1 MHGMVDRR
9 MIVRDMISGDRP
21 LARNAAL
28 LAVVC
33 ILAFAALVFLRPQL
47 APDMEDAAV
56 LNRILLIDSLL
67 PRSAI
72 AIIAGAALGLSGA
85 LLQRVLRNPIADAS
99 TLGIAAGAQLAM
111 TIAVGLF
118 PMLIGLPREVSA
130 FAGGLSAVL
139 IVLALSWRRGLDP
152 VTVALCGMMVTLVAT
167 ALSVTIILAR
177 GEYAMSVFIWGAGA
191 LNQQNWDGVI
201 TLAPRLA
208 VGFAAALALLRPL
221 TIMSLDDSS
230 AKSLGLAL
238 HGMRFAIL
246 ALAVWLAASVT
257 AQVGII
263 GFLGLAAPHLARSC
277 GARRTRQLLI
287 AAPLAGAGLL
297 FLTDCLVQLLSPGF
311 TDLAPTG
318 AATAL
323 LGGPLLLLLLPRLH
337 SRVSPRADGAPQAR
351 RNLAAPG
358 RALTLLAIGF
368 IFLTVLTLSVGR
380 GIDGWQVAVG
390 SRFWELLPFHLPRTV
405 VSATAGAMLAA
416 AGFIMQRLTANPL
429 ASPEVLGVSAG
440 GGAGLTVALF
450 LFAFPSPAITITAM
464 TIGALIAFLAMMALS
479 ARGGFRPERLLLS
492 GIAIGALSMAI
503 VTVVLSRGDLR
514 GYLLLTWLSGS
525 TNRAGSFE
533 AWTGIISAALLIP
546 LLPVL
551 RRWFDILPLG
561 AGISRSIGLSVA
573 ASRLTLAV
581 LAALLTAI
589 PSFLVGPLS
598 LTGLIAPH
606 LARLVGFRKTVWQ
619 LMASL
624 LLGAMLLTLADWL
637 SRMVIFPYEIPVGLF
652 AALIGGP
659 YLIWFLTRKET
670 KQ

>member
-1 MHGMVDRR
+1 
-9 MIVRDMISGDRP
+9 MIAGDRP
-21 LARNAAL
+21 LARNAVL

-33 ILAFAALVFLRPQL
+33 ILAFAALVFLRPKL
-47 APDMEDAAV
+47 AADVGGAAA

-99 TLGIAAGAQLAM
+99 TLGIAAGGQLAM
-111 TIAVGLF
+111 TIAIGLF
-118 PMLIGLPREVSA
+118 PLLIGLPREISA
-130 FAGGLSAVL
+130 FVGGLAAVL

-167 ALSVTIILAR
+167 ALSITIILAR

-191 LNQQNWDGVI
+191 LNQQSWDGVV

-208 VGFAAALALLRPL
+208 IGFAAARVLVRPL
-221 TIMSLDDSS
+221 TVMSLDDNS

-238 HGMRFAIL
+238 HGMRFAFL

-263 GFLGLAAPHLARSC
+263 GFLGLAAPHLARFC
-277 GARRTRQLLI
+277 GARSTRQLLI

-297 FLTDCLVQLLSPGF
+297 FLTDCVVQLLSPGF

-337 SRVSPRADGAPQAR
+337 SRNAPRADGAPRAR
-351 RNLAAPG
+351 LNLAVPG
-358 RALTLLAIGF
+358 RALVLLAIGF
-368 IFLTVLTLSVGR
+368 IFLTVFALSVGR
-380 GIDGWQVAVG
+380 GIESWQVAVG
-390 SRFWELLPFHLPRTV
+390 GRFWELLPFRLPRTV
-405 VSATAGAMLAA
+405 VAATAGAMLAA
-416 AGFIMQRLTANPL
+416 AGFIIQRLTANPL

-440 GGAGLTVALF
+440 GGAGLTAALF

-464 TIGALIAFLAMMALS
+464 TFGALIAFLAIMMVS
-479 ARGGFRPERLLLS
+479 ARGGFGPERLLLS

-503 VTVVLSRGDLR
+503 VTIVLSRGDLR

-533 AWTGIISAALLIP
+533 AWTGIVSAVLLIP
-546 LLPVL
+546 VLPVL

-561 AGISRSIGLSVA
+561 SDVSRSVGLSVA

-581 LAALLTAI
+581 LAAILTAI

-606 LARLVGFRKTVWQ
+606 LARLIGFRETIKQ

-624 LLGAMLLTLADWL
+624 LLGAMLLVLADWL
-637 SRMVIFPYEIPVGLF
+637 SRMVIFPYEVPVGLF

>member
-1 MHGMVDRR
+1 MHGTVDRR
-9 MIVRDMISGDRP
+9 MIVRGMISGDRL
-21 LARNAAL
+21 LAHNGAL
-28 LAVVC
+28 LAAVC
-33 ILAFAALVFLRPQL
+33 ILAFAALIFLRPQL
-47 APDMEDAAV
+47 AADMPDAAA
-56 LNRILLIDSLL
+56 LNHILLIDSLL

-118 PMLIGLPREVSA
+118 PLLIGLPQEMSA
-130 FAGGLSAVL
+130 FAGGLAAVL

-208 VGFAAALALLRPL
+208 IGFAAALLLIRPL

-277 GARRTRQLLI
+277 GARRTQQLLI
-287 AAPLAGAGLL
+287 AAPLTGAGLL

-337 SRVSPRADGAPQAR
+337 SRVAPRADGAPRAR
-351 RNLAAPG
+351 RNLAASG
-358 RALTLLAIGF
+358 RALALLAVSF
-368 IFLTVLTLSVGR
+368 IVLMVFALSVGR
-380 GIDGWQVAVG
+380 SIDGWQVAVG
-390 SRFWELLPFHLPRTV
+390 SRFWELLPFRLPRTV
-405 VSATAGAMLAA
+405 VSAAAGAMLAA

-464 TIGALIAFLAMMALS
+464 TIGALIAFLAMMAIS
-479 ARGGFRPERLLLS
+479 ARGGFGPERLLLS
-492 GIAIGALSMAI
+492 GIAIGALSVAI

-546 LLPVL
+546 ILPVL

-561 AGISRSIGLSVA
+561 GDVSRSIGLSVA

-581 LAALLTAI
+581 LAALLTAV

-606 LARLVGFRKTVWQ
+606 LAQLVGFRETVRQ
-619 LMASL
+619 LLASL

-637 SRMVIFPYEIPVGLF
+637 SRMVIFPYEVPVGLF

>member
-1 MHGMVDRR
+1 MHGMVDRP
-9 MIVRDMISGDRP
+9 MIARDWS
-21 LARNAAL
+21 LARNGAL
-28 LAVVC
+28 LGLVC
-33 ILAFAALVFLRPQL
+33 IFAFTALIALRPQL
-47 APDMEDAAV
+47 TAGMHDAVA
-56 LNRILLIDSLL
+56 LNHILLVDSLL

-118 PMLIGLPREVSA
+118 PLLIGLPREISA
-130 FAGGLSAVL
+130 FAGGLAAVL

-167 ALSVTIILAR
+167 SLSVTIILAR

-191 LNQQNWDGVI
+191 LNQQSWDGVI

-208 VGFAAALALLRPL
+208 VGIAAALVLVRPL
-221 TIMSLDDSS
+221 AIMSLDDSS

-238 HGMRFAIL
+238 QTTRFAIL

-257 AQVGII
+257 AEVGII
-263 GFLGLAAPHLARSC
+263 GFLGLAAPHLARFC

-297 FLTDCLVQLLSPGF
+297 FLTDCAVQLLSPGF
-311 TDLAPTG
+311 ADLAPTG

-337 SRVSPRADGAPQAR
+337 SASSLRTGAAPRAR
-351 RNLAAPG
+351 SNLAASKQ
-358 RALTLLAIGF
+358 ALILLAIGL
-368 IFLTVLTLSVGR
+368 ILLMVPALSLGR
-380 GIDGWQVAVG
+380 GIDGWQVAF
-390 SRFWELLPFHLPRTV
+390 SHQFSELLPFRLPRTV

-416 AGFIMQRLTANPL
+416 AGFIMQRLTGNPL

-440 GGAGLTVALF
+440 SGAGLTAALF
-450 LFAFPSPAITITAM
+450 LFSFPSPVIMIAAM
-464 TIGALIAFLAMMALS
+464 TIGALIAFLAMMTIS
-479 ARGGFRPERLLLS
+479 ARGGFGPERLLLS
-492 GIAIGALSMAI
+492 GIAIGALCMAI
-503 VTVVLSRGDLR
+503 ITVVLSRGDLR

-533 AWTGIISAALLIP
+533 AWTGIVSAALLIP
-546 LLPVL
+546 LLPAL
-551 RRWFDILPLG
+551 RRWLDVLPLG
-561 AGISRSIGLSVA
+561 GGVARSVGLSVA
-573 ASRLTLAV
+573 ASRLVLAV

-606 LARLVGFRKTVWQ
+606 LARLVGFRETSKQ
-619 LMASL
+619 LAASL

-637 SRMVIFPYEIPVGLF
+637 SRIVIFPYEVPVGLF

>member
-1 MHGMVDRR
+1 MA
-9 MIVRDMISGDRP
+9 DRP
-21 LARNAAL
+21 VITQDKLLARNGVL
-28 LAVVC
+28 LGAVC
-33 ILAFAALVFLRPQL
+33 ILAFAALLFLRPQL
-47 APDMEDAAV
+47 ATDMPDAAV
-56 LNRILLIDSLL
+56 LNHILLTDSML

-99 TLGIAAGAQLAM
+99 TLGIAAGSQLAM

-118 PMLIGLPREVSA
+118 PLLVGLPREISA
-130 FAGGLSAVL
+130 FSGGLTAVL

-191 LNQQNWDGVI
+191 LNQQSWDGVI
-201 TLAPRLA
+201 TLAPRL
-208 VGFAAALALLRPL
+208 VIGIAAALTLVRPL
-221 TIMSLDDSS
+221 SVMSLDDSS

-238 HGMRFAIL
+238 QGMRFAIL
-246 ALAVWLAASVT
+246 TLAVWLAASVT

-263 GFLGLAAPHLARSC
+263 GFLGLAAPHMARLC
-277 GARRTRQLLI
+277 GARRTGQLLI
-287 AAPLAGAGLL
+287 SAAIAGAGLL
-297 FLTDCLVQLLSPGF
+297 FLTDCVVQLLSAGF

-337 SRVSPRADGAPQAR
+337 SGDALRIDNGPRAKLT
-351 RNLAAPG
+351 LAAPR
-358 RALTLLAIGF
+358 RALFLLTIGF
-368 IFLTVLTLSVGR
+368 ILLIVFTLTVGR
-380 GIDGWQVAVG
+380 AADGWQVATG
-390 SRFWELLPFHLPRTV
+390 SQFWELLSFRLPRTLV
-405 VSATAGAMLAA
+405 AATAGAMLAA

-440 GGAGLTVALF
+440 GGAGLTAVLF
-450 LFAFPSPAITITAM
+450 LFSFPSPAVTISAM
-464 TIGALIAFLAMMALS
+464 TGGALLAFLAMMAIS
-479 ARGGFRPERLLLS
+479 ARGGFGPERLLLS
-492 GIAIGALSMAI
+492 GVAIGSLCMAMI
-503 VTVVLSRGDLR
+503 TVVLSRGDLR
-514 GYLLLTWLSGS
+514 AYLLLTWLSGS
-525 TNRAGSFE
+525 TNRAGSLE
-533 AWTGIISAALLIP
+533 AWTGIVSVML
-546 LLPVL
+546 LLPPLPLL
-551 RRWFDILPLG
+551 RRWFDVLPLG
-561 AGISRSIGLSVA
+561 GDVSRSVGLSA
-573 ASRLTLAV
+573 ATSRLV
-581 LAALLTAI
+581 LSVFAALLTAV

-606 LARLVGFRKTVWQ
+606 LARLIGLRSTVEQ
-619 LMASL
+619 LVASL
-624 LLGAMLLTLADWL
+624 LLGATLLVLADWL
-637 SRMVIFPYEIPVGLF
+637 SRIVIFPYEVPVGLF

>member
-1 MHGMVDRR
+1 MADRP
-9 MIVRDMISGDRP
+9 MISASKP
-21 LARNAAL
+21 LVRNGAM
-28 LAVVC
+28 LAIVC
-33 ILAFAALVFLRPQL
+33 IFAFGALIFLRPQL
-47 APDMEDAAV
+47 AADMRNADA
-56 LNRILLIDSLL
+56 LNHILLIDSLL

-72 AIIAGAALGLSGA
+72 AVIAGAALGLSGA

-118 PMLIGLPREVSA
+118 PLLIGLPREISA
-130 FAGGLSAVL
+130 FAGGLAAVL

-152 VTVALCGMMVTLVAT
+152 VTVALCGLMVTLVAT

-191 LNQQNWDGVI
+191 LNQQSWDGVI
-201 TLAPRLA
+201 TLAPRL
-208 VGFAAALALLRPL
+208 VIGFAAALILVRPL
-221 TIMSLDDSS
+221 TVMSLDDSS
-230 AKSLGLAL
+230 AKNLGVAL
-238 HGMRFAIL
+238 HSTRFAIL

-263 GFLGLAAPHLARSC
+263 GFLGLAAPHLARFC

-287 AAPLAGAGLL
+287 AAPIAGAGVL
-297 FLTDCLVQLLSPGF
+297 FLTDCAVQLLSPGF

-337 SRVSPRADGAPQAR
+337 SGNALRTGNDQQAGPT
-351 RNLAAPG
+351 LAAP
-358 RALTLLAIGF
+358 RRTLALLAIGF
-368 IFLTVLTLSVGR
+368 MLLMVFALSVGR
-380 GIDGWQVAVG
+380 SIDGWQVAIG
-390 SRFWELLPFHLPRTV
+390 SHFRELLPFRLPRTI

-416 AGFIMQRLTANPL
+416 AGFIMQRLTGNPL
-429 ASPEVLGVSAG
+429 ASPEILGVSAG

-450 LFAFPSPAITITAM
+450 LFAFPSPAIMIAAM
-464 TIGALIAFLAMMALS
+464 TIGALIAFLAMMAIS
-479 ARGGFRPERLLLS
+479 ARGGFGPERLLLS
-492 GIAIGALSMAI
+492 GIAIGALCMAI

-533 AWTGIISAALLIP
+533 AWTGVASAALLIP
-546 LLPVL
+546 LLPLL
-551 RRWFDILPLG
+551 RRWFDVLPLG
-561 AGISRSIGLSVA
+561 GDVSRSIGLSVA
-573 ASRLTLAV
+573 MSRAVLAV

-606 LARLVGFRKTVWQ
+606 LARLIGFHGTGKQ
-619 LMASL
+619 LTASL

-637 SRMVIFPYEIPVGLF
+637 SRIVIFPYEVPVGLF

-659 YLIWFLTRKET
+659 YLVWFLTRKET

>member
-1 MHGMVDRR
+1 MHGTVERPGIARR
-9 MIVRDMISGDRP
+9 KP
-21 LARNAAL
+21 LALTGVL
-28 LAVVC
+28 LGFAC
-33 ILAFAALVFLRPQL
+33 ILAFVLLVVLRPQL
-47 APDMEDAAV
+47 AANINGATV

-72 AIIAGAALGLSGA
+72 ALTSGAALGLSGA

-118 PMLIGLPREVSA
+118 PLLIGLPREIAA
-130 FAGGLSAVL
+130 FAGGLTAVVF
-139 IVLALSWRRGLDP
+139 VLALSWRRGLDP
-152 VTVALCGMMVTLVAT
+152 VTVALCGMMVTLVAS

-177 GEYAMSVFIWGAGA
+177 GEYAMSIFIWGAGA
-191 LNQQNWDGVI
+191 LNQQSWDGVI

-208 VGFAAALALLRPL
+208 IGLVAAVVLIRPL
-221 TIMSLDDSS
+221 TVMNLDDSS

-238 HGMRFAIL
+238 HSIRFAIL
-246 ALAVWLAASVT
+246 ALAVWLSASVT

-263 GFLGLAAPHLARSC
+263 GFLGLAAPHLAQFC
-277 GARRTRQLLI
+277 GARRTGQLLI

-297 FLTDCLVQLLSPGF
+297 FLTDCAVQLLSPGF
-311 TDLAPTG
+311 SDLAPTG

-337 SRVSPRADGAPQAR
+337 SGNPLRVDSALPAWQ
-351 RNLAAPG
+351 NLAAPH
-358 RALTLLAIGF
+358 RTLILLAVVFVLLIGF
-368 IFLTVLTLSVGR
+368 VLSVGR
-380 GIDGWQVAVG
+380 SMDGWMAATG
-390 SRFWELLPFHLPRTV
+390 SRFWELLPFRLPRTV
-405 VSATAGAMLAA
+405 VSGAAGAMLAA
-416 AGFIMQRLTANPL
+416 AGFIMQRLTGNPL

-440 GGAGLTVALF
+440 GGAGLTAALF
-450 LFAFPSPAITITAM
+450 LFAFPSPATMITAM
-464 TIGALIAFLAMMALS
+464 TLGSLVALLAMLAIS
-479 ARGGFRPERLLLS
+479 ARGGFGPERLLLS

-503 VTVVLSRGDLR
+503 VTVVLARGDQR

-533 AWTGIISAALLIP
+533 AWAGVISAVLLIP
-546 LLPVL
+546 LLPLL

-561 AGISRSIGLSVA
+561 GDVSHSVGLSVA
-573 ASRLTLAV
+573 MSRLVLAV

-606 LARLVGFRKTVWQ
+606 LARLIGFRSAIKQ
-619 LMASL
+619 LIASL
-624 LLGAMLLTLADWL
+624 LLGAILLTVADWL
-637 SRMVIFPYEIPVGLF
+637 SRVVIFPYEVPVGLF

>member
-1 MHGMVDRR
+1 MVDRP
-9 MIVRDMISGDRP
+9 MIARNWS
-21 LARNAAL
+21 LARNGAL
-28 LAVVC
+28 LGLVC
-33 ILAFAALVFLRPQL
+33 IFAFAALIALRPQL
-47 APDMEDAAV
+47 AADMHDAVA
-56 LNRILLIDSLL
+56 LNHILLVDSLL

-118 PMLIGLPREVSA
+118 PLLIGLPREISA
-130 FAGGLSAVL
+130 FAGGLAAVL

-167 ALSVTIILAR
+167 SLSVTIILAR
-177 GEYAMSVFIWGAGA
+177 GEYAMSVFIWGAGS
-191 LNQQNWDGVI
+191 LNQQSWDDVI

-208 VGFAAALALLRPL
+208 AGFAAALVLVRPL
-221 TIMSLDDSS
+221 AIMSLDDSS

-238 HGMRFAIL
+238 QTTRFAIL

-257 AQVGII
+257 AEVGII
-263 GFLGLAAPHLARSC
+263 GFLGLAAPHLARFC

-297 FLTDCLVQLLSPGF
+297 FLTDCAVQLLSPGF
-311 TDLAPTG
+311 ADLAPTG

-337 SRVSPRADGAPQAR
+337 SASSLRTDAAPRARSNLIAPKQA
-351 RNLAAPG
+351 LI
-358 RALTLLAIGF
+358 LLAIGL
-368 IFLTVLTLSVGR
+368 ILLMIPALSLGR
-380 GIDGWQVAVG
+380 GIDGWQVAFG
-390 SRFWELLPFHLPRTV
+390 HQFSELLPFRLPRTV

-416 AGFIMQRLTANPL
+416 AGFIMQRLTGNPL

-440 GGAGLTVALF
+440 SGAGLTAALF
-450 LFAFPSPAITITAM
+450 LFSLPSPAIMIAAM
-464 TIGALIAFLAMMALS
+464 TIGALIAFLAMMTIS
-479 ARGGFRPERLLLS
+479 ARGGFGPERLLLS
-492 GIAIGALSMAI
+492 GIAIGALCMAI
-503 VTVVLSRGDLR
+503 ITVVLSRGDLR

-533 AWTGIISAALLIP
+533 AWTGIVSAALLIP
-546 LLPVL
+546 LLPAL
-551 RRWFDILPLG
+551 RRWLDVLPLG
-561 AGISRSIGLSVA
+561 GGVARSVGLSVA
-573 ASRLTLAV
+573 ASRLVLAV

-606 LARLVGFRKTVWQ
+606 LAQLVGFRETGRQ
-619 LMASL
+619 LAASL

-637 SRMVIFPYEIPVGLF
+637 SRIVIFPYEVPVGLF

>member
-1 MHGMVDRR
+1 MHGMVERP
-9 MIVRDMISGDRP
+9 MIARSTL
-21 LARNAAL
+21 LARNGVVL
-28 LAVVC
+28 GVVC
-33 ILAFAALVFLRPQL
+33 TLAFAALVALRPQL
-47 APDMEDAAV
+47 AKDMRDAAT

-67 PRSAI
+67 PRSAV

-118 PMLIGLPREVSA
+118 PLLVGLPREFSA
-130 FAGGLSAVL
+130 FAGGLAAVL

-152 VTVALCGMMVTLVAT
+152 VTVALCGMMVTLVAG

-191 LNQQNWDGVI
+191 LNQQSWDGVI

-208 VGFAAALALLRPL
+208 IGFAAALLLLRPL
-221 TIMSLDDSS
+221 TVMSLDDNS

-238 HGMRFAIL
+238 HSMRFVVL

-257 AQVGII
+257 AQVGVI
-263 GFLGLAAPHLARSC
+263 GFLGLAAPHLARFC
-277 GARRTRQLLI
+277 GARRTRQLLV
-287 AAPLAGAGLL
+287 AAPIAGAGLL
-297 FLTDCLVQLLSPGF
+297 FLTDCVVQLLSPGF

-337 SRVSPRADGAPQAR
+337 STSAPRPDSAPR
-351 RNLAAPG
+351 PRSNLAAPKMALAALVIGVILLMTLALSAG
-358 RALTLLAIGF
+358 R
-368 IFLTVLTLSVGR
+368 S
-380 GIDGWQVAVG
+380 IDGWQLAFGV
-390 SRFWELLPFHLPRTV
+390 RFWELLPFRLPRTV

-416 AGFIMQRLTANPL
+416 AGFIMQRLTGNPL

-440 GGAGLTVALF
+440 SGAGLTAALF
-450 LFAFPSPAITITAM
+450 LFAFPSPAITIIAM
-464 TIGALIAFLAMMALS
+464 TIGALVAFLAMMAFS
-479 ARGGFRPERLLLS
+479 ARGNFGPERLLLS

-503 VTVVLSRGDLR
+503 VTVVLARGDLR

-546 LLPVL
+546 MLPLL
-551 RRWFDILPLG
+551 RRWFDVLPLG
-561 AGISRSIGLSVA
+561 GDVARSVGLSVA
-573 ASRLTLAV
+573 ISRLALAI

-606 LARLVGFRKTVWQ
+606 LARLVGFREIGKQ
-619 LMASL
+619 LIASL
-624 LLGAMLLTLADWL
+624 LFGAMLLTLADWL
-637 SRMVIFPYEIPVGLF
+637 SRMVIFPYEVPVGLF

-670 KQ
+670 TQ

>member
-1 MHGMVDRR
+1 MHGMVERP
-9 MIVRDMISGDRP
+9 MIARSKL
-21 LARNAAL
+21 LARNGVVL
-28 LAVVC
+28 GVVC
-33 ILAFAALVFLRPQL
+33 ILAFAALVALRPQL
-47 APDMEDAAV
+47 AKDMRDAAA

-67 PRSAI
+67 PRSAV

-111 TIAVGLF
+111 TVAVGLF
-118 PMLIGLPREVSA
+118 PLLVDLPREFSA
-130 FAGGLSAVL
+130 FAGGLGAVL

-152 VTVALCGMMVTLVAT
+152 VTVALCGMMVTLVAG

-191 LNQQNWDGVI
+191 LNQQSWDGVI

-208 VGFAAALALLRPL
+208 IGFAAALLLLRPL
-221 TIMSLDDSS
+221 TVMSLDDNS

-238 HGMRFAIL
+238 HSTRFAVL

-257 AQVGII
+257 AQVGVI
-263 GFLGLAAPHLARSC
+263 GFLGLAAPHLARFC
-277 GARRTRQLLI
+277 GARSTRQLLI
-287 AAPLAGAGLL
+287 AAPIAGAGLL
-297 FLTDCLVQLLSPGF
+297 FLTDCAVQLLSPGF
-311 TDLAPTG
+311 TELAPTG

-337 SRVSPRADGAPQAR
+337 SSSALRPDSAPRPR
-351 RNLAAPG
+351 SNLAAPKMALAALFIGVILLMTLALSAG
-358 RALTLLAIGF
+358 R
-368 IFLTVLTLSVGR
+368 S
-380 GIDGWQVAVG
+380 IDGWQLAFGV
-390 SRFWELLPFHLPRTV
+390 RFWELLPFRLPRTV

-416 AGFIMQRLTANPL
+416 AGFIMQRLTGNPL

-440 GGAGLTVALF
+440 SGAGLTAALF
-450 LFAFPSPAITITAM
+450 LFAFPSPAITIIAM
-464 TIGALIAFLAMMALS
+464 TIGALVAFLAMMAFS
-479 ARGGFRPERLLLS
+479 ARGNFDPERLLLS

-503 VTVVLSRGDLR
+503 VTVVLARGDLR

-546 LLPVL
+546 MLPLL
-551 RRWFDILPLG
+551 RRWFDVLPLG
-561 AGISRSIGLSVA
+561 GDVARSVGLSVPI
-573 ASRLTLAV
+573 SRLALAI

-598 LTGLIAPH
+598 LTGLLAPH
-606 LARLVGFRKTVWQ
+606 LARLVGFRETGKQ
-619 LMASL
+619 LVASL
-624 LLGAMLLTLADWL
+624 LFGAMLLTLADWL
-637 SRMVIFPYEIPVGLF
+637 SRMAIFPYEVPVGLF

-670 KQ
+670 AQ